1 MTSDPGSPAW
11 VSTNTQEVLRS
22 LLSTYVTDATVTT
35 VGPGRHWPT
44 REPATGRPSA
54 ATGASRR
61 RPAGQSSSIGLEVKL
76 SGPMRLLELLLTR
89 LYESRNTKP
98 PELAFRGNAGPLRRY
113 TGLMPLHG
121 VCTIALTPFTEDGD
135 LDQESIDSL
144 AEFYLESGV
153 HGVTILGIMGEAH
166 KLSDAERQ
174 AVTQRYL
181 SAVGGRVPLVVGCS
195 GAATR
200 VAAQMARAAE
210 EAGAAAVMVAPP
222 NNQRSLDLVFEHYR
236 RVAEDVSVPVVVQDE
251 PVNTGVVMPAP
262 FIARLVD
269 EIRGCCYVKLEE
281 APTTIKISSLLKSA
295 KTKAGVFGG
304 LGGMYF
310 YEELVRGA
318 VGIMTGF
325 AYPHV
330 LVETYRLFAA
340 DQKREAQE
348 YFFRYLP
355 LIRFEAQLGVGGV
368 GIRKEILKL
377 RGVISSSHVRFPA
390 PALDEETLRE
400 LEDLVEVLELA
411 D

>member
-1 MTSDPGSPAW
+1 M
-11 VSTNTQEVLRS
+11 S
-22 LLSTYVTDATVTT
+22 L
-35 VGPGRHWPT
+35 
-44 REPATGRPSA
+44 
-54 ATGASRR
+54 
-61 RPAGQSSSIGLEVKL
+61 
-76 SGPMRLLELLLTR
+76 
-89 LYESRNTKP
+89 
-98 PELAFRGNAGPLRRY
+98 F
-113 TGLMPLHG
+113 G
-121 VCTIALTPFTEDGD
+121 VCTIALTPFTDEGD
-135 LDQESIDSL
+135 LDEQSIRAL
-144 AEFYLESGV
+144 AEYYLDAGV
-153 HGVTILGIMGEAH
+153 HSVTILGIMGEAH
-166 KLSDAERQ
+166 KLSDAERL
-174 AVTQRYL
+174 AVAERYI
-181 SAVGGRVPLVVGCS
+181 SAVGGLVPVVVGCS
-195 GAATR
+195 ATATKVVVER
-200 VAAQMARAAE
+200 ARAAE

-222 NNQRSLDLVFEHYR
+222 NNQRNLELVFEHYR
-236 RVAEDVSVPVVVQDE
+236 RVAESVSVPVVVQDE

-269 EIRGCCYVKLEE
+269 GIEGCRYVKLEE
-281 APTTIKISSLLKSA
+281 APTTIKISSLLRNA
-295 KTKAGVFGG
+295 GTEVGVFGG

-310 YEELVRGA
+310 YEELMRGA

-330 LVETYRLFAA
+330 LVETYRLCTEGK
-340 DQKREAQE
+340 KREAQE

>member
-1 MTSDPGSPAW
+1 MT
-11 VSTNTQEVLRS
+11 
-22 LLSTYVTDATVTT
+22 
-35 VGPGRHWPT
+35 
-44 REPATGRPSA
+44 
-54 ATGASRR
+54 
-61 RPAGQSSSIGLEVKL
+61 
-76 SGPMRLLELLLTR
+76 
-89 LYESRNTKP
+89 
-98 PELAFRGNAGPLRRY
+98 
-113 TGLMPLHG
+113 LHG
-121 VCTIALTPFTEDGD
+121 VCTIALTPFTGEGD
-135 LDQESIDSL
+135 LDEESIDSL
-144 AEFYLESGV
+144 AGFYLNSGV

-166 KLSDAERQ
+166 KLSDVERQ
-174 AVTQRYL
+174 AVTERYV
-181 SAVGGRVPLVVGCS
+181 SAIGGRVPVVVGCS
-195 GAATR
+195 AVATR
-200 VAAQMARAAE
+200 IVVERARAAE

-236 RVAEDVSVPVVVQDE
+236 RVAEAVSVPVVVQDE

-269 EIRGCCYVKLEE
+269 EIEGCRHVKLEE
-281 APTTIKISSLLKSA
+281 APTTIKISALLNYA
-295 KTKAGVFGG
+295 KTEVGVFGG

-310 YEELVRGA
+310 YEELARGA
-318 VGIMTGF
+318 AGIMTGF

-330 LVETYRLFAA
+330 LVETYRRSVEGE
-340 DQKREAQE
+340 KREAQK

-400 LEDLVEVLELA
+400 LEDLVEVLGLA